1 MAMASTGL
9 DSLLRHDSSFL
20 PEVWAW
26 FGIGVTVILLRF
38 GVRIRMV
45 GFRGFAGDDYMTITT
60 LAMYTCDAAFVDIC
74 YRCGTNVDV
83 PPATIDGLTDPERE
97 RLRYGSKMQLAA
109 WYSYTALI
117 WCMKATLLFYKRL
130 TFGLWQH
137 RALKYLACFTAAS
150 FYQNWNV
157 RPLPPSQCTL
167 KKQNFLVTVVLNALT
182 DAAILCIP
190 LPMLRQLKAP
200 LYKKAL
206 VALLLCS
213 GLFVITAAIIRAAVT
228 LGSSPSSITIN
239 RWGVRETIIGILSI
253 NAPILRPL
261 FTRSFWTGV
270 SVNETRINAAAN
282 APAEDSPRRRKRVFG
297 SKSSRSDNTESSGT
311 PKKLSKS
318 DSAAFGVDTNVPGYS
333 VNEGDNSSQ
342 ENMVGRDEEE
352 GIELAPLA
360 EGHDEEEASVRLQ
373 RPENVVYVERSYAD
387 KPPCDRCRA
396 AGRADQCRFP
406 PPGTSAIHRQSKRR
420 RQTSGVPAPLE
431 NPSPSARPPP
441 AYANDGSAAVR
452 ALFPAGLDTSLQDVD
467 GFQLLTDEV
476 KNSYLRCSY
485 KWSFHHTPT
494 LLARV
499 SEKTLDPWVVWA
511 ILALAVRFSRHA
523 PGPYAT
529 PTDASKAFAAHARHI
544 LQPEIE
550 TPSLSRIQA
559 LLMLTGHDWGAGNGR
574 RAWFYLGMAIRMVQ
588 ILNLCEE
595 PPLSA
600 SAVVSP
606 RDFIVAEERRRTA
619 WTCFL
624 MDSLLSGG
632 KGRKRSLS
640 AADMRIQL
648 PCETDLYVFGEAV
661 RCPRVDGSFSPHSAI
676 LPLGNLGVIGFSLRI
691 ADVWGAVASWACSNL
706 MDEELPWVPTSRFHQ
721 LSASLRAW
729 SQSLPV
735 RLHYSIWTLEAHNA
749 LEQGQGFIYMHC
761 IHFMS
766 LMFLHRAYLPVLGP
780 GRDSQ
785 TNGVGPRE
793 SFDWAE
799 WRKSSRREL
808 FEVATTVCKM
818 VDKIQSFG
826 FYFVRGLV
834 PWIGFTIYT
843 AVGVIVYRNSFH
855 FDDVDGVMTMA
866 KSKEQIV
873 RGCTFLKE
881 MKEQWPMAQQWFET
895 IKRMQACYRRVHVE
909 GGGSIPDA
917 EQRTIRSA
925 MIDYGALQ
933 PSPVQPDEEGSN
945 QAVPSS
951 NPLDASVP
959 ARAESAGATN
969 PVDQV
974 ITDDA
979 FLTQD
984 WSNVDLNISD
994 ADLDAMFMNA
1004 TQDFWASFPG
1014 EVGYLH
1020 V

>member
-1 MAMASTGL
+1 MRNPIAC
-9 DSLLRHDSSFL
+9 
-20 PEVWAW
+20 
-26 FGIGVTVILLRF
+26 VTCRN
-38 GVRIRMV
+38 
-45 GFRGFAGDDYMTITT
+45 A
-60 LAMYTCDAAFVDIC
+60 
-74 YRCGTNVDV
+74 
-83 PPATIDGLTDPERE
+83 
-97 RLRYGSKMQLAA
+97 
-109 WYSYTALI
+109 
-117 WCMKATLLFYKRL
+117 
-130 TFGLWQH
+130 
-137 RALKYLACFTAAS
+137 
-150 FYQNWNV
+150 
-157 RPLPPSQCTL
+157 
-167 KKQNFLVTVVLNALT
+167 KQK
-182 DAAILCIP
+182 CIH
-190 LPMLRQLKAP
+190 Q
-200 LYKKAL
+200 
-206 VALLLCS
+206 
-213 GLFVITAAIIRAAVT
+213 
-228 LGSSPSSITIN
+228 
-239 RWGVRETIIGILSI
+239 
-253 NAPILRPL
+253 
-261 FTRSFWTGV
+261 
-270 SVNETRINAAAN
+270 
-282 APAEDSPRRRKRVFG
+282 
-297 SKSSRSDNTESSGT
+297 
-311 PKKLSKS
+311 
-318 DSAAFGVDTNVPGYS
+318 
-333 VNEGDNSSQ
+333 
-342 ENMVGRDEEE
+342 
-352 GIELAPLA
+352 
-360 EGHDEEEASVRLQ
+360 
-373 RPENVVYVERSYAD
+373 D

-420 RQTSGVPAPLE
+420 RQTSDFSTPLRE
-431 NPSPSARPPP
+431 GPSPPARPQP
-441 AYANDGSAAVR
+441 AYAHDGSAAVR

-467 GFQLLTDEV
+467 GFQLLTDEI

-494 LLARV
+494 FLTRV
-499 SEKTLDPWVVWA
+499 NDKALDPWVVWA

-550 TPSLSRIQA
+550 SPSLSRIQA

-595 PPLSA
+595 PPLSSSGVA
-600 SAVVSP
+600 SP
-606 RDFIVAEERRRTA
+606 HDFIAAEERRRTA

-648 PCETDLYVFGEAV
+648 PCETD
-661 RCPRVDGSFSPHSAI
+661 I
-676 LPLGNLGVIGFSLRI
+676 
-691 ADVWGAVASWACSNL
+691 
-706 MDEELPWVPTSRFHQ
+706 
-721 LSASLRAW
+721 
-729 SQSLPV
+729 
-735 RLHYSIWTLEAHNA
+735 IWNLEAHNA

-766 LMFLHRAYLPVLGP
+766 LMFLHRAYLPMLGP
-780 GRDSQ
+780 GQDSQ
-785 TNGVGPRE
+785 TNGADSRE
-793 SFDWAE
+793 SSDWTE

-808 FEVATTVCKM
+808 FEVATTVCDM

-855 FDDVDGVMTMA
+855 FDEVDGVMTMA

-895 IKRMQACYRRVHVE
+895 IKRMQACYRRARTE

-933 PSPVQPDEEGSN
+933 PSPVQPDEEGN
-945 QAVPSS
+945 TQTVPSS
-951 NPLDASVP
+951 NPPDVSVL
-959 ARAESAGATN
+959 ARAEHAGTTN

-974 ITDDA
+974 LTDDA

-984 WSNVDLNISD
+984 WTNVDLKISD

-1014 EVGYLH
+1014 EVGYFD

>member
-1 MAMASTGL
+1 M
-9 DSLLRHDSSFL
+9 RN
-20 PEVWAW
+20 P
-26 FGIGVTVILLRF
+26 I
-38 GVRIRMV
+38 
-45 GFRGFAGDDYMTITT
+45 
-60 LAMYTCDAAFVDIC
+60 
-74 YRCGTNVDV
+74 
-83 PPATIDGLTDPERE
+83 
-97 RLRYGSKMQLAA
+97 
-109 WYSYTALI
+109 
-117 WCMKATLLFYKRL
+117 
-130 TFGLWQH
+130 
-137 RALKYLACFTAAS
+137 ACVSCRNA
-150 FYQNWNV
+150 
-157 RPLPPSQCTL
+157 
-167 KKQNFLVTVVLNALT
+167 KQK
-182 DAAILCIP
+182 CIH
-190 LPMLRQLKAP
+190 Q
-200 LYKKAL
+200 
-206 VALLLCS
+206 
-213 GLFVITAAIIRAAVT
+213 
-228 LGSSPSSITIN
+228 
-239 RWGVRETIIGILSI
+239 
-253 NAPILRPL
+253 
-261 FTRSFWTGV
+261 
-270 SVNETRINAAAN
+270 
-282 APAEDSPRRRKRVFG
+282 
-297 SKSSRSDNTESSGT
+297 
-311 PKKLSKS
+311 
-318 DSAAFGVDTNVPGYS
+318 
-333 VNEGDNSSQ
+333 
-342 ENMVGRDEEE
+342 
-352 GIELAPLA
+352 
-360 EGHDEEEASVRLQ
+360 
-373 RPENVVYVERSYAD
+373 D

-420 RQTSGVPAPLE
+420 RQTSDFSNSIQE
-431 NPSPSARPPP
+431 NGAPSARPQP
-441 AYANDGSAAVR
+441 AYAHDGSAAVR

-467 GFQLLTDEV
+467 GFQLMTDEI

-494 LLARV
+494 FLARV
-499 SEKTLDPWVVWA
+499 NDKTLDPWVVWA

-595 PPLSA
+595 LALSPN
-600 SAVVSP
+600 AVLSP
-606 RDFIVAEERRRTA
+606 QDFIAAEERRRTA

-648 PCETDLYVFGEAV
+648 PCETDMYVFGEAV
-661 RCPRVDGSFSPHSAI
+661 RCPRVDGSFSPFSAM
-676 LPLGNLGVIGFSLRI
+676 LPLGNLGIIGFSLRI
-691 ADVWGAVASWACSNL
+691 ADVWGAVASWACSNI
-706 MDEELPWVPTSRFHQ
+706 MDEELPWGPTSRFQQ
-721 LSASLRAW
+721 LSTSLRAW
-729 SQSLPV
+729 SQSLPT
-735 RLHYSIWTLEAHNA
+735 RLRYSIWTLEAHNA

-766 LMFLHRAYLPVLGP
+766 LMFLHRAYLPMLGP
-780 GRDSQ
+780 GQDFQ
-785 TNGVGPRE
+785 TNGADSRE
-793 SFDWAE
+793 SSDWTE
-799 WRKSSRREL
+799 WRKTSRREL
-808 FEVATTVCKM
+808 FEVATTVCDM

-855 FDDVDGVMTMA
+855 FDEVDGVMTMA

-895 IKRMQACYRRVHVE
+895 IKRMQACYRRARVE
-909 GGGSIPDA
+909 GGSSIPDA

-933 PSPVQPDEEGSN
+933 PSPVQTDEEGN
-945 QAVPSS
+945 TQTVPSS
-951 NPLDASVP
+951 NPPDASVLT
-959 ARAESAGATN
+959 RAEPAGTTN

-984 WSNVDLNISD
+984 WTNVDLNISD

-1004 TQDFWASFPG
+1004 TQEFWASFPG
-1014 EVGYLH
+1014 EVGYFD